1 MWIRRPCFE
10 GRECGR
16 GPCPKSPTSGVQQRD
31 PHWGTHPAPAPVRS
45 PPGAQGAPHEEH
57 RSGVPSVSPH
67 CTFGEGG
74 CWWQEQ
80 SPPATG
86 ENQAG
91 QAPSLPKRPSDSG
104 AQIQLVSLRN
114 TEMFPKPPSPSPNAA
129 GFTFLTSL
137 FWGPLTHPPRTCSSL
152 FFFFSIQSSLF
163 FIVIALHYRF
173 NLFPFLFIEH
183 TLSWHKSHETK

>member
-1 MWIRRPCFE
+1 MPQKPHFRDAAARPSLGVVPTRPQPLCRAHPVLRVPLVRNTAP
-10 GRECGR
+10 GCP
-16 GPCPKSPTSGVQQRD
+16 PCP
-31 PHWGTHPAPAPVRS
+31 PAAHLGWEV
-45 PPGAQGAPHEEH
+45 
-57 RSGVPSVSPH
+57 
-67 CTFGEGG
+67 
-74 CWWQEQ
+74 CWWQAQ

-91 QAPSLPKRPSDSG
+91 QAPSLPKCPSDLG
-104 AQIQLVSLRN
+104 AQIQLMSLRN
-114 TEMFPKPPSPSPNAA
+114 AEMFPKPPSPSPNTA

-152 FFFFSIQSSLF
+152 FFFFFSIQSSLF
-163 FIVIALHYRF
+163 FIVIALHYQF